1 MCIENGED
9 KQNEHQQRVS
19 SLAFSLVSIAPTVF
33 INVLLANNISNLF
46 EILSFALNVL
56 SSSVE
61 CKREKIFLA
70 QGRHITTYIH
80 THTDK
85 PKCQSVLMMKMSL
98 PSSSLSVFYR
108 STAIVISM
116 MMMMMMKMGNNPCH
130 LVLQEKI
137 VFPSSS
143 SHVSWFLT
151 RWYWKKTRPSS
162 RKQFVRKIG

>member
-70 QGRHITTYIH
+70 QGRHITTYTH
-80 THTDK
+80 THTQTSPSVNQCWWWKWVCPRRRCLFSTDQQQSSYRWWWWWWWKWEITPVTWSYRRKSFFLLLLLMSVDFWQDDIGKK
-85 PKCQSVLMMKMSL
+85 PVHL
-98 PSSSLSVFYR
+98 R
-108 STAIVISM
+108 E
-116 MMMMMMKMGNNPCH
+116 NN
-130 LVLQEKI
+130 LFAK
-137 VFPSSS
+137 
-143 SHVSWFLT
+143 
-151 RWYWKKTRPSS
+151 
-162 RKQFVRKIG
+162 